1 MRTWTNVHQSFDGHL
16 MTVLICVVIYEID
29 LQPLSHIMLMILQM
43 LNTFLLGLVYFK
55 FV

>member
-1 MRTWTNVHQSFDGHL
+1 M
-16 MTVLICVVIYEID
+16 YEID
-29 LQPLSHIMLMILQM
+29 LQPLTYIMLMILQM